1 MKDAV
6 ERIKGLLIKKNMTQK
21 QLAEQSGLTKETINR
36 ILNGRQELKPN
47 SLVKIAD
54 ALKVSTYE
62 LHESVQ
68 DREDQYKVS
77 GYIEFG
83 NGTIRKVTSLKT
95 LRDVVAEI
103 ERKEEIY
110 NFKEANLPKQK
121 NYTLA
126 DIDYL
131 KVERIDATKF
141 LVKSFKSQEDIIE
154 GRKFNVGNMAKGFG
168 FDLEGVHFNNSEAAY
183 ISGLFSNDTPRHRQ
197 IQELLI
203 ANDNGWSAK
212 KDIRNTFKD
221 LGRADWTEPDPETGI
236 PFNIEWMK
244 WVVWQKCK
252 TNPEFAELLRQVPLN
267 AMIVEDSTGNHDA
280 TAKVWGCHNNELR
293 KRRSQE
299 KEKYK
304 DQHPGAKKKEV
315 DEAALKMNNVGVWE
329 GKNVMG
335 KILKACSICL
345 ITGQELD
352 INVDQLYLKRIFLLG
367 RRLTFGKIAPKSFIV
382 RDIEAQAKK
391 SVKK

>member
-6 ERIKGLLIKKNMTQK
+6 ERIKGLLIKKNITQK

-47 SLVKIAD
+47 TLVKIAD

-62 LHESVQ
+62 LHESVE

-141 LVKSFKSQEDIIE
+141 LVKSFKNQEDNIE
-154 GRKFNVGNMAKGFG
+154 GKKFNVGNMAKGFG

-183 ISGLFSNDTPRHRQ
+183 ITGLFSNDTPRHRQ

-212 KDIRNTFKD
+212 KDIRNTYMD
-221 LGRADWTEPDPETGI
+221 LGRVDWTELDPATGI

-315 DEAALKMNNVGVWE
+315 EEAALRMNNVGVWE

-352 INVDQLYLKRIFLLG
+352 INADQLYCKRIFLLG
-367 RRLTFGKIAPKSFIV
+367 RRLTFGKIGPKSIIV
-382 RDIEAQAKK
+382 RNIEAQAKK